1 MRAIMRKWGGWPSWL
16 LLLSGVSPAM
26 ASKYNMPVGVT
37 PISQEIYTLH
47 MTIFWIV
54 VAIGVV
60 VFSVLIYSLINHR
73 KSQGAVAAKF
83 HSSLSVELAWTLIPF
98 VILVLMAIPATRV
111 LLMMEDD
118 SNADLNIKITGYQWK
133 WKYDYLDEN
142 ISFFSTLS
150 TTQDQIEGRAPKG
163 EHYLLEVD
171 KPIVVPTHKKIRFLV
186 TANDVI
192 HSWWVPELGVKRD
205 AIPGFIHEAW
215 AKIDKPGTY
224 RGQCAELCGVGHGF
238 MPIVVVAKDEADY
251 KKWVAEQKGVALK
264 QANLPEENKAM
275 TKAELMDAGQ
285 KVYNATCTVCHQAAG
300 TGMPPAFPALKGSK
314 IVTGEV
320 SKQLTILL
328 HGIKGTAMQA
338 FGEQLSDKD
347 IASVV
352 TFARNSWGNDDQAK
366 FGKLAGGTVQPS
378 AVAAARK
385 VAQ

>member
-1 MRAIMRKWGGWPSWL
+1 MRGISRKCVGFISGL
-16 LLLSGVSPAM
+16 LFLCAASSAV

-47 MTIFWIV
+47 MTILWIV

-73 KSQGAVAAKF
+73 KSQGAVPAKF
-83 HSSLSVELAWTLIPF
+83 HSSLKVELAWTFIPF
-98 VILVLMAIPATRV
+98 LILVVMAIPATRV
-111 LLMMEDD
+111 LLMMDDD
-118 SNADLNIKITGYQWK
+118 SSADLNIKITGYQWK

-142 ISFFSTLS
+142 ISFFSNLS
-150 TTQDQIEGRAPKG
+150 TTQEQIEGKAPKG

-171 KPIVVPTHKKIRFLV
+171 KPIVVPINKKIRFLV

-215 AKIDKPGTY
+215 AKIEKPGTY

-238 MPIVVVAKDEADY
+238 MPIVLVAKTEADY
-251 KKWVAEQKGVALK
+251 KQWVAEQKGLALQ
-264 QANLPEENKAM
+264 QANAPEENQDM
-275 TKAELMDAGQ
+275 TKDELMALGQ
-285 KVYNATCTVCHQAAG
+285 KVYNATCVVCHQSTGA
-300 TGMPPAFPALKGSK
+300 GMPPAFPALKGSS
-314 IVTGEV
+314 VVGGVV
-320 SKQLTILL
+320 SKEIDILL

-347 IASVV
+347 IAAVI
-352 TFARNSWGNDDQAK
+352 TYTRNSWGNDDQEK
-366 FGKLAGGTVQPS
+366 FGKLAGGLVQPGD
-378 AVAAARK
+378 VAAKRK
-385 VAQ
+385 P